1 MSTPSAY
8 QKISFGE
15 WLGVIETWG
24 VILGDTSMLVMVVE
38 AENEKEVE
46 ALLTSKIKE
55 LLVEG
60 MKLVLN
66 LRTSALH

>member
-55 LLVEG
+55 LLVERT
-60 MKLVLN
+60 KLVLN

>member
-38 AENEKEVE
+38 TENEKEVE